1 MTAVFDP
8 SLAGIFIF
16 GLLAGICPCNSV
28 ICLGLI
34 GYLTSGKT
42 TLTLPTILKLVLAF
56 CIGTILT
63 LLPLGLLAGFLGE
76 YVLYLNSSIAWVLG
90 GILMIAMGLQLLHLY
105 KPPIRRIFN
114 RFRLPNTYTL
124 IGAFLLGLSFGAITV
139 GRGAPMLLIVLTY
152 IALYQTPLQGLLTI
166 FIYAVGLSIPLIIL
180 SSIGGS
186 LGQKIRTV
194 TKLSGNTLDIIIGVG
209 IILIGIYFII
219 LAFL

>member
-8 SLAGIFIF
+8 SLTGIFIF

-42 TLTLPTILKLVLAF
+42 TLTLPTILKLVLSF

-76 YVLYLNSSIAWVLG
+76 YILYLNSSVAWILG

-186 LGQKIRTV
+186 VGQKIRTV
-194 TKLSGNTLDIIIGVG
+194 TKLSGNTFDIIIGVG

>member
-8 SLAGIFIF
+8 SLTGIFIF

-56 CIGTILT
+56 CLGTILT
-63 LLPLGLLAGFLGE
+63 LLPLGLLAGFLGK
-76 YVLYLNSSIAWVLG
+76 YILYLNSSIAWVLG

>member
-8 SLAGIFIF
+8 SLTGILIF

-42 TLTLPTILKLVLAF
+42 TLALSAILRLVTAF
-56 CIGTILT
+56 CMGTVLT
-63 LLPLGLLAGFLGE
+63 LLPLGLLAGLFGTYIL
-76 YVLYLNSSIAWVLG
+76 LINSTVAWILG

-114 RFRLPNTYTL
+114 RFRLPNAYTL

-166 FIYAVGLSIPLIIL
+166 FIYAVGLSIPLFIL
-180 SSIGGS
+180 SSVGGS
-186 LGQKIRTV
+186 LGQKIRKI
-194 TKLSGNTLDIIIGVG
+194 TKLSGNTLDIIIGIG
-209 IILIGIYFII
+209 IILIGIYFI
-219 LAFL
+219 LTAFL

>member
-1 MTAVFDP
+1 MAAVFDP

-42 TLTLPTILKLVLAF
+42 TLTLPTILKLVCAF

-63 LLPLGLLAGFLGE
+63 LLPLGFLAGFLGE
-76 YVLYLNSSIAWVLG
+76 YILYLNSSIAWILG

-114 RFRLPNTYTL
+114 RFRLPNAYTI
-124 IGAFLLGLSFGAITV
+124 IGAFLLGLSFGVITV
-139 GRGAPMLLIVLTY
+139 GRGAPMLIIVLTY
-152 IALYQTPLQGLLTI
+152 IALYQTPLQGFLTI
-166 FIYAVGLSIPLIIL
+166 FIYAVGLSISLIVL

-194 TKLSGNTLDIIIGVG
+194 TKLSGNTIDIIIGVG

>member
-8 SLAGIFIF
+8 SLTGILIF

-42 TLTLPTILKLVLAF
+42 TLTLSAILRLVTAF
-56 CIGTILT
+56 CMGTVLT
-63 LLPLGLLAGFLGE
+63 LLPLGLLAGLFGTYIL
-76 YVLYLNSSIAWVLG
+76 LINSTVAWILG

-114 RFRLPNTYTL
+114 RFRLPNAYTL

-166 FIYAVGLSIPLIIL
+166 FIYAVGLSIPLFIL
-180 SSIGGS
+180 SSVGGS
-186 LGQKIRTV
+186 LGQKIRKI
-194 TKLSGNTLDIIIGVG
+194 TKLSGNTLDIIIGIG
-209 IILIGIYFII
+209 IILIGIYFI
-219 LAFL
+219 LTAFL